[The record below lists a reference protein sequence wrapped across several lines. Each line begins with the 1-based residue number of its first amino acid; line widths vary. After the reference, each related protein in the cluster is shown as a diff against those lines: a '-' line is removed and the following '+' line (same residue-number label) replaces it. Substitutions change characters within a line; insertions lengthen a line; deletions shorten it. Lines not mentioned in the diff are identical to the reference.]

1 MLTFSVVDTVDGVL
15 EVADEILAV
24 ILPVVSVGFSDGV
37 VNAAVIRGKVG
48 VAFLVDTVLRSTTV
62 GKIEASSVTPLGTEV
77 DLLSANAVDDCL

>member
-15 EVADEILAV
+15 EVADEVVV

-37 VNAAVIRGKVG
+37 VNAAVIRGKVD

-77 DLLSANAVDDCL
+77 DLMSANVDDCL